1 MPRGCD
7 HAVHVEVYDPRTTR
21 KRYFIVEFNSDCE
34 VLRIKERKPK
44 EKPQLGVYYAAWWV
58 ASSHAL
64 GTGDTL
70 PKRVI
75 SAARQKLA
83 AEERAANATP

>member
-7 HAVHVEVYDPRTTR
+7 HAVHVQIEVRGR
-21 KRYFIVEFNSDCE
+21 LRHFIVEFNADGD

-44 EKPQLGVYYAAWWV
+44 EHPCLGVYDASWWV
-58 ASSHAL
+58 ATSHVL
-64 GTGDTL
+64 GTGNTL

-75 SAARQKLA
+75 AAARAKMA
-83 AEERAANATP
+83 GEDRALNDTP